1 MHFSEK
7 SCIFAVSL
15 RKPTITY
22 YETVLAT
29 ICGIAIFLVITGLF
43 FVISLVGM
51 IASDSA
57 STKVKDNSVFV
68 IKLNGTISERAEEG
82 TPFDTLLG
90 LGDMSAMG
98 LDELIAS
105 IRKAKDN
112 DDIKG
117 IYLEGGVLSFDAPA
131 TAQQLRDALKDFKKS
146 GKWIVAYADQ
156 YYQASY
162 YVASVADNIYL
173 NDHGAIDFKGLGG
186 KGEYYKGLYDKLGIK
201 YMVAKVGKYK
211 SYVERNTLTGMSDYD
226 REQRSA
232 YLNGIWNYW
241 LKEMAEGRK
250 VKAEDLN
257 QLANDSIMAF
267 ADTKDYVK
275 AKLVDKILFPEEIKA
290 EIKKRLKIDEDDDI
304 NQLSLSDMLNVKSK
318 EKKDGEKIAVYYAYG
333 SIVDSET
340 MNLLDGGGHCIVGK
354 STAEDLRKLADDD
367 DVKAVVF
374 RVNSG
379 GGSAVASEQ
388 IRHAIKLLKEKKPV
402 VVSMGGMAASGGYW
416 ISSPANYI
424 FAEPT
429 TITGSIGI
437 FGLIPNFSG
446 LVTDKLGVT
455 FDGVTTNKFTDYETD
470 LILGKDP
477 NEIMQHMQT
486 YINQGYQNFLDIV
499 SEGRGIKPA
508 MVDSIGQGR
517 VWLATDALNIKLV
530 DKLGSL
536 DDAVKKAAELAKL
549 DEYHTTAYP
558 NKGSWMDQFMPKED
572 KGTYLDS
579 KLQAEIKA
587 LLGDLYEPLMQIRND
602 IKNNSRIQARMLDD
616 VRVK

>member
-1 MHFSEK
+1 MKQFFK
-7 SCIFAVSL
+7 M
-15 RKPTITY
+15 T
-22 YETVLAT
+22 LAT
-29 ICGIAIFLVITGLF
+29 ICGIVIFTLIMGFFLVIS
-43 FVISLVGM
+43 VVGM

-68 IKLNGTISERAEEG
+68 VKLDGAISERSEG
-82 TPFDTLLG
+82 SSVYSELMNM
-90 LGDMSAMG
+90 GDMGSVG
-98 LDELIAS
+98 LDDMIAS

-112 DDIKG
+112 ENIKG
-117 IYLEGGVLSFDAPA
+117 IYLEGGSMSFDAPA
-131 TAQQLRDALKDFKKS
+131 TAQQLRDALKDFKTS
-146 GKWIVAYADQ
+146 GKWILAYADD

-162 YVASVADNIYL
+162 YVASVADSIFL
-173 NDHGAIDFKGLGG
+173 NGQGKVDFKGLGG
-186 KGEYYKGLYDKLGIK
+186 KGEYMKGLYDKLGVK
-201 YMVAKVGKYK
+201 YLVAKVGKYK

-232 YLNGIWNYW
+232 YVNGIWNYW
-241 LKEMAEGRK
+241 LKEISESRK

-257 QLANDSIMAF
+257 QLANDSIMFF
-267 ADTKDYVK
+267 ANTDDYLK
-275 AKLVDKILFPEEIKA
+275 SKLVDKILFPEEIKA
-290 EIKKRLKIDEDDDI
+290 KIKHRLNIGKDDDI
-304 NQLSLSDMLNVKSK
+304 NQLTLSDMINVKSK
-318 EKKDGEKIAVYYAYG
+318 KTEEGDKIAVYYAYG
-333 SIVDSET
+333 SIVDAAAHNALNDTE
-340 MNLLDGGGHCIVGK
+340 HCIVGK

-388 IRHAIKLLKEKKPV
+388 IRHAVKLLKAKKPV

-429 TITGSIGI
+429 TVTGSIGI

-455 FDGVTTNKFTDYETD
+455 FDGVTTNKFTDYQTD
-470 LILGKDP
+470 LILGKNTDDV
-477 NEIMQHMQT
+477 MKHLQT
-486 YINQGYQNFLDIV
+486 SIDAGYQSFLDIV
-499 SEGRGIKPA
+499 SEGRGMKPVQ
-508 MVDSIGQGR
+508 VDSIAQGR

-549 DEYHTTAYP
+549 KEYHTAAYP
-558 NKGSWMDQFMPKED
+558 GKSSWIDQLMANENKGS
-572 KGTYLDS
+572 YLDS
-579 KLQAEIKA
+579 KLQAEIKS
-587 LLGDLYEPLMQIRND
+587 LLGDLYEPLMQFRQMVKD
-602 IKNNSRIQARMLDD
+602 GSTIQARMLDD
-616 VRVK
+616 VSVK

>member
-1 MHFSEK
+1 MKQFFK
-7 SCIFAVSL
+7 M
-15 RKPTITY
+15 T
-22 YETVLAT
+22 LAT
-29 ICGIAIFLVITGLF
+29 ICGIVIFTLIMGFFLVIS
-43 FVISLVGM
+43 VVGM

-68 IKLNGTISERAEEG
+68 VKLDGAISERSEG
-82 TPFDTLLG
+82 SSVYSELMNM
-90 LGDMSAMG
+90 GDMGSVG
-98 LDELIAS
+98 LDDMIAS

-112 DDIKG
+112 ENIKG
-117 IYLEGGVLSFDAPA
+117 IYLEGGSMSFDAPA
-131 TAQQLRDALKDFKKS
+131 TAQQLRDALKDFKTS
-146 GKWIVAYADQ
+146 GKWILAYADD

-162 YVASVADNIYL
+162 YVASVADSIFL
-173 NDHGAIDFKGLGG
+173 NGQGKVDFKGLGG
-186 KGEYYKGLYDKLGIK
+186 KGEYMKGLYDKLGVK
-201 YMVAKVGKYK
+201 YLVAKVGKYK

-232 YLNGIWNYW
+232 YVNGIWNYW
-241 LKEMAEGRK
+241 LKEISESRK

-257 QLANDSIMAF
+257 QLANDSIMFF
-267 ADTKDYVK
+267 ANTDDYLK
-275 AKLVDKILFPEEIKA
+275 SKLVDKILFPEEIKA
-290 EIKKRLKIDEDDDI
+290 KIKHRLNISKDDDI
-304 NQLSLSDMLNVKSK
+304 NQLTLSDMINVKSK
-318 EKKDGEKIAVYYAYG
+318 KTEEGDKIAVYYAYG
-333 SIVDSET
+333 SIVDAAAHNALNDTE
-340 MNLLDGGGHCIVGK
+340 HCIVGK

-388 IRHAIKLLKEKKPV
+388 IRHAVKLLKAKKPV

-429 TITGSIGI
+429 TVTGSIGI

-455 FDGVTTNKFTDYETD
+455 FDGVTTNKFTDYQTD
-470 LILGKDP
+470 LILGKNTDDV
-477 NEIMQHMQT
+477 MKHLQT
-486 YINQGYQNFLDIV
+486 SIDAGYQSFLDIV
-499 SEGRGIKPA
+499 SEGRGMKPVQ
-508 MVDSIGQGR
+508 VDSIAQGR

-549 DEYHTTAYP
+549 KEYHTAAYP
-558 NKGSWMDQFMPKED
+558 GKSSWIDQLMANENKGS
-572 KGTYLDS
+572 YLDS
-579 KLQAEIKA
+579 KLQAEIKS
-587 LLGDLYEPLMQIRND
+587 LLGDLYEPLMQFRQMVKD
-602 IKNNSRIQARMLDD
+602 GSTIQARMLDD
-616 VRVK
+616 VSVK

>member
-1 MHFSEK
+1 MQIMKQFFK
-7 SCIFAVSL
+7 M
-15 RKPTITY
+15 T
-22 YETVLAT
+22 LAT
-29 ICGIAIFLVITGLF
+29 ICGIAIFLVVTGF
-43 FVISLVGM
+43 FLTISLLGM

-57 STKVKDNSVFV
+57 STKVKENSVFV
-68 IKLNGTISERAEEG
+68 IKLDGTISERAEEDS
-82 TPFDTLLG
+82 PINEILNM
-90 LGDMSAMG
+90 GDMSAMG
-98 LDELIAS
+98 LDDLICA

-112 DDIKG
+112 EDIKG
-117 IYLEGGVLSFDAPA
+117 IYLEGGALAFDAPA

-146 GKWIVAYADQ
+146 GKWIVAYADH
-156 YYQASY
+156 YYQTSY

-173 NDHGAIDFKGLGG
+173 NDHGNIEFKGLGG
-186 KGEYYKGLYDKLGIK
+186 KGEYLKGLYDKLGIK

-211 SYVERNTLTGMSDYD
+211 SYVERNTQTGMSDYD
-226 REQRSA
+226 REQRTA

-250 VKAEDLN
+250 VKADVLN
-257 QLANDSIMAF
+257 QLANDSIMGF

-275 AKLVDKILFPEEIKA
+275 AKLIDKVMFPEEIKA

-304 NQLSLSDMLNVKSK
+304 NQLTLSNMLNVKS
-318 EKKDGEKIAVYYAYG
+318 EKNDDGEKIAIYYAYG
-333 SIVDSET
+333 SIVDNES
-340 MNLLDGGGHCIVGK
+340 MDMLSGGEHCIVGK
-354 STAEDLRKLADDD
+354 STAADLRKLADDD

-388 IRHAIKLLKEKKPV
+388 IRHAIKLVKAKKPV

-455 FDGVTTNKFTDYETD
+455 FDGVTTNKFSDYETD
-470 LILGKDP
+470 LILGKD
-477 NEIMQHMQT
+477 NDEIMKHLQT
-486 YINQGYQNFLDIV
+486 YIDQGYLEFLDIV
-499 SEGRGIKPA
+499 SEGRGMKPA
-508 MVDSIGQGR
+508 EVDSIAQGR
-517 VWLATDALNIKLV
+517 VWLATDALKIKLV

-536 DDAVKKAAELAKL
+536 DDAVKKAAELAKVK
-549 DEYHTTAYP
+549 EYHTVAYP
-558 NKGSWMDQFMPKED
+558 NEGSWFERFLPNEENKGS
-572 KGTYLDS
+572 YLDS
-579 KLQAEIKA
+579 QIQQEFKA
-587 LLGDLYEPLMQIRND
+587 LLGDLYEPLMEIRQTL
-602 IKNNSRIQARMLDD
+602 KGNSRMQARMLDD

>member
-1 MHFSEK
+1 MKEFFK
-7 SCIFAVSL
+7 M
-15 RKPTITY
+15 T
-22 YETVLAT
+22 LAT

-68 IKLNGTISERAEEG
+68 IKLDGTISERVEADS
-82 TPFDTLLG
+82 PINALLG
-90 LGDMSAMG
+90 MGDMSAMG
-98 LDELIAS
+98 LNDLIAS

-112 DDIKG
+112 DNIKG
-117 IYLEGGVLSFDAPA
+117 IYLEGGALSFDAPA

-173 NDHGAIDFKGLGG
+173 NAEGMVDFKGLGG
-186 KGEYYKGLYDKLGIK
+186 KGEYYKGLFDKLGIK

-211 SYVERNTLTGMSDYD
+211 SYVERNTQTGMSDYD
-226 REQRSA
+226 REQRIA
-232 YLNGIWNYW
+232 YQNGIWQYW
-241 LKEMAEGRK
+241 LHEIAESRK
-250 VKAEDLN
+250 VNAEQLD

-267 ADTKDYVK
+267 ANQKDYVQ
-275 AKLVDKILFPEEIKA
+275 AKLIDKVIFPEEIKA
-290 EIKKRLKIDEDDDI
+290 EIKKRLKLDDDDDI
-304 NQLSLSDMLNVKSK
+304 NQLMLGDMLNVKSD
-318 EKKDGEKIAVYYAYG
+318 KKSDGEEIAVYYAYG
-333 SIVDSET
+333 SIVDNNT
-340 MNLLDGGGHCIVGK
+340 MDLLSGTDHKIVGK
-354 STAEDLRKLADDD
+354 TTAEDLRKLADDD

-388 IRHAIKLLKEKKPV
+388 IRHAIKLIKAKKPV

-437 FGLIPNFSG
+437 FGLIPNASG
-446 LVTDKLGVT
+446 LITDKLGIT
-455 FDGVTTNKFTDYETD
+455 FDGVTTNKYTDYETD
-470 LILGKDP
+470 LVLGKNPD
-477 NEIMQHMQT
+477 EAMKYLQT
-486 YINQGYQNFLDIV
+486 YIDRGYQSFLNIV
-499 SEGRGIKPA
+499 SEGRGMKPA
-508 MVDSIGQGR
+508 EVDSIAQGR
-517 VWLATDALNIKLV
+517 VWLATDALKIKLV

-549 DEYHTTAYP
+549 DDYHTATYP
-558 NKGSWMDQFMPKED
+558 AQGSWMDQFMPKEN
-572 KGTYLDS
+572 KGSYLDS
-579 KLQAEIKA
+579 KLQQELKA
-587 LLGDLYEPLMQIRND
+587 LFGDLYEPMMELRQIVKD
-602 IKNNSRIQARMLDD
+602 GSHVQARMMDD

>member
-1 MHFSEK
+1 MKQFFK
-7 SCIFAVSL
+7 M
-15 RKPTITY
+15 T
-22 YETVLAT
+22 LAT

-156 YYQASY
+156 YFQASY

-290 EIKKRLKIDEDDDI
+290 EIKKRLKIDENDDI

-455 FDGVTTNKFTDYETD
+455 FDGVTTNKFTDYEND

>member
-1 MHFSEK
+1 MKQFFK
-7 SCIFAVSL
+7 M
-15 RKPTITY
+15 T
-22 YETVLAT
+22 LAT

-290 EIKKRLKIDEDDDI
+290 EIKKRLKIDENDDI

-402 VVSMGGMAASGGYW
+402 VVSMGGVAASGGYW

>member
-1 MHFSEK
+1 MKEFFK
-7 SCIFAVSL
+7 M
-15 RKPTITY
+15 T
-22 YETVLAT
+22 LAT

-68 IKLNGTISERAEEG
+68 IKLDGTISERVDADS
-82 TPFDTLLG
+82 PLNALLG
-90 LGDMSAMG
+90 MGDMSAMG
-98 LDELIAS
+98 LNDLIAS

-112 DDIKG
+112 DNIKG
-117 IYLEGGVLSFDAPA
+117 IYLEGGALSFDAPA

-173 NDHGAIDFKGLGG
+173 NAEGMVDFKGLGG
-186 KGEYYKGLYDKLGIK
+186 KGEYYKGLFDKLGIK

-211 SYVERNTLTGMSDYD
+211 SYVERNTQTGMSDYD
-226 REQRSA
+226 REQRIA
-232 YLNGIWNYW
+232 YQNGIWQYW
-241 LKEMAEGRK
+241 LHEIAESRK
-250 VKAEDLN
+250 VKAEQLD

-267 ADTKDYVK
+267 ANQKDYVQ
-275 AKLVDKILFPEEIKA
+275 AKLIDKVIFPEEIKA
-290 EIKKRLKIDEDDDI
+290 EIKKRLKLDDDDDI
-304 NQLSLSDMLNVKSK
+304 NQLMLGDMLNVKSD
-318 EKKDGEKIAVYYAYG
+318 KKSDGEEIAVYYAYG
-333 SIVDSET
+333 SIVDNNT
-340 MNLLDGGGHCIVGK
+340 MDLLSGTDHKIVGK
-354 STAEDLRKLADDD
+354 TTAEDLRKLADDD

-388 IRHAIKLLKEKKPV
+388 IRHAIKLIKAKKPV

-437 FGLIPNFSG
+437 FGLIPNASG
-446 LVTDKLGVT
+446 LITDKLGIT
-455 FDGVTTNKFTDYETD
+455 FDGVTTNKYTDYETD
-470 LILGKDP
+470 LVLGKNPD
-477 NEIMQHMQT
+477 EAMKYLQT
-486 YINQGYQNFLDIV
+486 YIDRGYQSFLNIV
-499 SEGRGIKPA
+499 SEGRGMKPA
-508 MVDSIGQGR
+508 EVDSIAQGR
-517 VWLATDALNIKLV
+517 VWLATDALKIKLV

-549 DEYHTTAYP
+549 DDYHTATYP
-558 NKGSWMDQFMPKED
+558 AQGSWMDQFMPKEN
-572 KGTYLDS
+572 KGSYLDS
-579 KLQAEIKA
+579 KLQQELKA
-587 LLGDLYEPLMQIRND
+587 LFGDLYEPMMKLRQIVKD
-602 IKNNSRIQARMLDD
+602 GSHVQARMMDD